1 AISDDERSDPL
12 SGDDEVLPPKRPAPK
27 KPHSKSKSKA
37 VEKEEVDEE
46 MADVKNGHVEA
57 DNDDDDDEEEDNAD
71 EYVVEKIM
79 KHAFDNGKDCLYEVK
94 WLGYENV
101 EDRTWEPEENLEGA
115 MDVLQAYWDSIGGKP
130 TAKPK
135 TPAKKGTKRKA
146 ATAQNTPEV
155 ASSSTTKKRGRNS
168 VKTAEEQPEHAKM
181 SSLPEGSWED
191 HVQLIDA
198 VEQAGDG
205 DSKGDL
211 VVYLLWEDGKQTQHS
226 VKVCRQKCPQKLL
239 DYYESKLFVDHSK
252 PKTRRRRSTNKVQG
266 LQDEHGYG

>member
-1 AISDDERSDPL
+1 MPHDERSDPL

-27 KPHSKSKSKA
+27 KSAAKTSSEPA
-37 VEKEEVDEE
+37 EEEEVDEE
-46 MADVKNGHVEA
+46 MLDVKNGHVGA
-57 DNDDDDDEEEDNAD
+57 DNNDEDEDDEEDNAD
-71 EYVVEKIM
+71 EYVVEKIL

-130 TAKPK
+130 QAKPK
-135 TPAKKGTKRKA
+135 TPAKKGTKRKSA
-146 ATAQNTPEV
+146 PAQDTPEV
-155 ASSSTTKKRGRNS
+155 ASSSTTKKRGRKS
-168 VKTAEEQPEHAKM
+168 IKTAEEQPEDAKL
-181 SSLPEGSWED
+181 SSFPEGSWED

-198 VEQAGDG
+198 VEQAGEG

-211 VVYLLWEDGKQTQHS
+211 VVYLLWENGKQTQH
-226 VKVCRQKCPQKLL
+226 PAKLL

-252 PKTRRRRSTNKVQG
+252 PKTRRRRSTNKV
-266 LQDEHGYG
+266 